1 MMFKGNNIMISDLN
15 ILKYITTNQKD
26 IEDYDDVVLKNDL
39 PLHLIKN
46 QNVIREKLLSN
57 KIYEVLTVREVSKI
71 KNAFFKCR
79 ISPIFFKGIFLGRQ
93 LYEQSYVR
101 RLGDIDIFVSEDV
114 FNVAADILLDLGY
127 IFSKSEKMAAK
138 HHVVFNNDLF
148 FVELHKYIYHPML
161 SLNELYLTSNCTS
174 IILSNENFLTFD
186 ISATVLHLIYHLY
199 MDTYLTYG
207 SLYFVLVNRKIP
219 KANRFLY
226 RAYEISLFSEK
237 YFEIINWEDIENDV
251 STQKLRIIFKKMIFD
266 ILEIFPN
273 AFPKSFVDTVCKIN
287 YVDDGRDQ
295 LYKYFLDRGIINN
308 SESFD
313 NSLSNYINDNWKA
326 RIEKNI
332 YKKVGE
338 TISLTKESSDE
349 TKQNLNCAIDTE
361 KTIEGLKI
369 VFRVSNDD
377 FYISETDNY
386 DTQASDGVHLLLCG
400 TEEYSY
406 NSIFFFPKQI
416 DGEIRVVVCDVLNNR
431 NQILTDDLIKA
442 EFSKTENDYTI
453 TAMLSNK
460 FLKKNNLNSYLYMG
474 LVISDCSSETHRR
487 KNQLILSEEDSQWY
501 NPTYFAK
508 IDME

>member
-1 MMFKGNNIMISDLN
+1 MNINEQLVAHLDKQIGNSEDIIKFAKNNALYYSIAYLLGIDIEKQFYYKTNKFRYEVYFKSLAEIRDSFSVKNISAIYFKGMTLANRLYD
-15 ILKYITTNQKD
+15 KPQK
-26 IEDYDDVVLKNDL
+26 
-39 PLHLIKN
+39 
-46 QNVIREKLLSN
+46 R
-57 KIYEVLTVREVSKI
+57 
-71 KNAFFKCR
+71 
-79 ISPIFFKGIFLGRQ
+79 
-93 LYEQSYVR
+93 YV
-101 RLGDIDIFVSEDV
+101 GDIDIFVNRRS
-114 FNVAADILLDLGY
+114 FPFALIQLIKLGY
-127 IFSKSEKMAAK
+127 VFRDENTFYNE
-138 HHVVFNNDLF
+138 HHIVLIKENVT
-148 FVELHKYIYHPML
+148 VELHKNIFNPRIGVDEKYLLANTEKCEIMGNTIMTFSITA
-161 SLNELYLTSNCTS
+161 SL
-174 IILSNENFLTFD
+174 
-186 ISATVLHLIYHLY
+186 LHLIYHLY
-199 MDTYLTYG
+199 MDTWLTSC
-207 SLYFVLVNRKIP
+207 SLYSVLINRNFP
-219 KANRFLY
+219 KTKRFLY

-295 LYKYFLDRGIINN
+295 LCKYFCDMGINN
-308 SESFD
+308 NGESFD
-313 NSLSNYINDNWKA
+313 NSLSNYINDNWEA
-326 RIEKNI
+326 RREKNI

-349 TKQNLNCAIDTE
+349 AKQNLNCAIDTE

-406 NSIFFFPKQI
+406 NSIFFFPKEI
-416 DGEIRVVVCDVLNNR
+416 DGTIKVVVWDVLNKR
-431 NQILTDDLIKA
+431 NMAIEDNLIRA
-442 EFSKTENDYTI
+442 EFFKTDENYMI
-453 TAMLSNK
+453 TAVLSNK
-460 FLKKNNLNSYLYMG
+460 FIEENHLASYFYMG
-474 LVISDCSSETHRR
+474 LVISYCSSETQRR

-508 IDME
+508 IDMV